1 MPIPN
6 LNNLIAALKCNNW
19 TSKICENCPY
29 QYQKY
34 DDSGDNGIWTCDD
47 ERKLEDA
54 LFYLEIYQHLA
65 NEVIK

>member
-6 LNNLIAALKCNNW
+6 LNNLIAALKCDNLK
-19 TSKICENCPY
+19 SELCKICPY
-29 QYQKY
+29 RYQKY
-34 DDSGDNGIWTCDD
+34 DTSGDTSIWTCDD
-47 ERKLEDA
+47 ERKIEDA